1 LARLEVVSTAVG
13 PGVVPSAPAVL
24 ETIASMLAADVR
36 APALVL
42 SLADEDGDELALVAV
57 LALVPSLVPV
67 RALLAGLV
75 LMAAPR
81 AGVVP
86 AAAAPAVSLA
96 PVLATTLVAL
106 PPAALVL
113 CALVSTTPSRA
124 VASARVLSL
133 PELAP
138 ALELAATSTAA
149 VVGAGCSTPLVDPAA
164 PVEDAADVPMDV
176 GCITLGA
183 LVGSR
188 ARAVL
193 VVGSGAAAAV
203 VAAAKEVSDANVVS
217 TVSILVLFAIAS
229 ASLVMLG
236 MLVAASAA
244 ARSDV
249 DTAADLSAGVVA
261 CGTVVVVAPRR
272 SGLVSNTSSLA
283 DDALVVAGSAELD
296 DVAGS
301 RPDVELES
309 CADVSPG
316 VGSVVSGAAVS
327 CPDVDTPSSAVEELG
342 AGVVVVAFVVVV
354 VVVGADVV
362 ASPRLAASEVRSS
375 SIGVVDD
382 VTTCSSAR
390 VVENMLPLD

>member
-1 LARLEVVSTAVG
+1 
-13 PGVVPSAPAVL
+13 
-24 ETIASMLAADVR
+24 MLAADVR